1 MEMTWYVPSFYGDVR
16 LAKKEKSL
24 TEVRWEKLTE
34 AERAAMAAL
43 ARRAADRGW
52 ISTTT
57 TTSPSRDLDA
67 LAKAKGEVVIAAP
80 LEKVRG
86 VLAKVLKPNRKL
98 VEVVKFS
105 DGRMSD
111 EVSAPGAVAGVTV
124 SKPVLGC
131 PAPDLAAADV
141 RAREVLFAFLGEGQQ
156 EDFDRHNA
164 FVSVGSATGHQYMVT
179 SRRARRLLERH
190 GGRQLYDLDEQRAF
204 CVHDDEV
211 PEAEE
216 MLALHVMLQL
226 PWGERYLRHRD

>member
-1 MEMTWYVPSFYGDVR
+1 MEMIWYVPSFYGDVR
-16 LAKKEKSL
+16 LEKKEKSL

-34 AERAAMAAL
+34 AERVAMAAL
-43 ARRAADRGW
+43 SKRAADRGW
-52 ISTTT
+52 IPKT
-57 TTSPSRDLDA
+57 TTSPSSIVDA
-67 LAKAKGEVVIAAP
+67 LAAAKGMVVLDAP

-98 VEVVKFS
+98 VEVVKFA

-131 PAPDLAAADV
+131 PAPDLAAADL

-156 EDFDRHNA
+156 LDFDRHNA
-164 FVSVGSATGHQYMVT
+164 FVSVGAATGHQYMVT
-179 SRRARRLLERH
+179 SRRARRVLARH

-226 PWGERYLRHRD
+226 PWGERYLRHQA

>member
-1 MEMTWYVPSFYGDVR
+1 MEMRWYIPSFYGDVR
-16 LAKKEKSL
+16 LEKKEKSL

-43 ARRAADRGW
+43 AKRAADKGW
-52 ISTTT
+52 IPT
-57 TTSPSRDLDA
+57 TTSPSSALDA
-67 LAKAKGEVVIAAP
+67 LAKERGEVVLAAP

-86 VLAKVLKPNRKL
+86 ALAKVLKPNRKL
-98 VEVVKFS
+98 VEVVKFA

-111 EVSAPGAVAGVTV
+111 EVSAPDAVVGVTV
-124 SKPVLGC
+124 KRPDLGC
-131 PAPDLAAADV
+131 PAPDLAEADV
-141 RAREVLFAFLGEGQQ
+141 RAREVLFVFLGDGQQ

-164 FVSVGSATGHQYMVT
+164 FVSIGAATGHQYMVT
-179 SRRARRLLERH
+179 SRRARRLLAKH
-190 GGRQLYDLDEQRAF
+190 GGRQLYDIDEQRPF